1 MVKLIRDNF
10 TGDTTATKTLDLLRK
25 QFPDVPVDLQDIYNK
40 VNRFR
45 SILDHGL
52 PTINRMIKDLGE
64 KYLYYYSTDSND
76 RLINLIF
83 FHKESINIL

>member
-1 MVKLIRDNF
+1 VVKLIRDNF

-25 QFPDVPVDLQDIYNK
+25 QFPDVLVDLQDIYNK

-45 SILDHGL
+45 LISDHDL
-52 PTINRMIKDLGE
+52 PTINRVIKDLGE
-64 KYLYYYSTDSND
+64 KYLYYYLTNSND

-83 FHKESINIL
+83 FYKESINIL